1 VPTHDPERVAPA
13 WLTAGGTVDEVLG
26 LLKTGKEAEVFAVE
40 RRTVVGDRAAVLA
53 HKRYRPTKVRK
64 GELEAAG
71 FSRARTF
78 VNDARYHE
86 GRKFRYSRDQR
97 AVDRMTERGKRLLA
111 ERWPEQ
117 ELDALRRAYEAGVTV
132 PYPVELTGD
141 GMLMQFLGDDGIAAP
156 RLVDAR
162 LGPAEAGSA
171 YAQLVDDLAALT
183 RAGLVHADLSPFN
196 LLWWRNQVWIIDLPQ
211 AVDLVLNPHGFDLLH
226 HDVTTV
232 CTWFTRR
239 GVSCDAEALY
249 ADLLAEAW

>member
-1 VPTHDPERVAPA
+1 VPTHDPEHAAPA
-13 WLTAGGTVDEVLG
+13 WLTAGDTVDEVLG

-40 RRTVVGDRAAVLA
+40 RRTLAGDRVAVLA
-53 HKRYRPTKVRK
+53 HKRYRPTKVSK
-64 GELEAAG
+64 GELQAAG
-71 FSRARTF
+71 FSRARSF

-97 AVDRMTERGKRLLA
+97 AVDRMTDRGKRLLA

-117 ELDALRRAYEAGVTV
+117 ELDALRRAHEAGVTV
-132 PYPVELTGD
+132 PYPVEFTGD
-141 GMLMQFLGDDGIAAP
+141 GMLMQFLGDDGVAAP

-162 LGPAEAGSA
+162 LGPDEAGAA
-171 YAQLVDDLAALT
+171 YAQLAADMATLT

-196 LLWWRNQVWIIDLPQ
+196 LLWWRDRVWIIDLPQ

-232 CTWFTRR
+232 CAWFTRR
-239 GVSCDAEALY
+239 GVTCDAEALF
-249 ADLLAEAW
+249 AELLAEAW